1 MAKTIAVTE
10 QPSTGLQQL
19 KSQPARLDRVP
30 QGRAQRDAQ
39 GDLALARRGA
49 VDHDRRP
56 RHRLHLRRVLLAG
69 GQHHRPGDRG
79 PAAPP
84 DHSTKQIRAFPGKA
98 SREKQTMREK
108 GTTMAAEE
116 QNPEEQNPEGERPE
130 THEQLAPPVNENFK
144 WYIIHAYSGFER
156 KVRESLESRITAFGL
171 QNRIGRIMI
180 PTEPVTELRNGKK
193 YTIERVFL
201 PGYVLVEMEL
211 DNDLWHV
218 IKNTPRVTGFL
229 GTGDK
234 PVALSE
240 QEVSSI
246 LFRSDAAKDKPS
258 MKVKFEKGEQV
269 RINEGPF
276 ANFTGAVDDVNE
288 DRQTLKVMVSIFG
301 RSTPVEIEFSKVDKV
316 DRVALPT

>member
-1 MAKTIAVTE
+1 MHEEGTQTM
-10 QPSTGLQQL
+10 
-19 KSQPARLDRVP
+19 
-30 QGRAQRDAQ
+30 
-39 GDLALARRGA
+39 A
-49 VDHDRRP
+49 VDEQTPEAQDP
-56 RHRLHLRRVLLAG
+56 G
-69 GQHHRPGDRG
+69 GET
-79 PAAPP
+79 PAA
-84 DHSTKQIRAFPGKA
+84 
-98 SREKQTMREK
+98 
-108 GTTMAAEE
+108 
-116 QNPEEQNPEGERPE
+116 
-130 THEQLAPPVNENFK
+130 QLAPPVNENFK

-156 KVRESLESRITAFGL
+156 KVRESLESRIQAFGL
-171 QNRIGRIMI
+171 HNRIGRIMI

-201 PGYVLVEMEL
+201 PGYVLVEMDL

-240 QEVSSI
+240 AEVSSI
-246 LFRSDAAKDKPS
+246 LFRSEAAKDKPS

-276 ANFTGAVDDVNE
+276 ANFNGTVDDVNE

-301 RSTPVEIEFSKVDKV
+301 RSTPVEIEFAKVDKME
-316 DRVALPT
+316 A

>member
-1 MAKTIAVTE
+1 MAVDEQIPEAQDPGGE
-10 QPSTGLQQL
+10 QPT
-19 KSQPARLDRVP
+19 
-30 QGRAQRDAQ
+30 
-39 GDLALARRGA
+39 
-49 VDHDRRP
+49 
-56 RHRLHLRRVLLAG
+56 
-69 GQHHRPGDRG
+69 
-79 PAAPP
+79 
-84 DHSTKQIRAFPGKA
+84 
-98 SREKQTMREK
+98 
-108 GTTMAAEE
+108 
-116 QNPEEQNPEGERPE
+116 
-130 THEQLAPPVNENFK
+130 EQLAPPVNENFK

-156 KVRESLESRITAFGL
+156 KVRESLESRIQAFGL

-240 QEVSSI
+240 AEVSSI
-246 LFRSDAAKDKPS
+246 LFRSESAKDKPS
-258 MKVKFEKGEQV
+258 LKIKFEKGEQV

-276 ANFTGAVDDVNE
+276 ANFNGTVDDVNE

-301 RSTPVEIEFSKVDKV
+301 RSTPVEIEFAKVDKMEE
-316 DRVALPT
+316 

>member
-1 MAKTIAVTE
+1 
-10 QPSTGLQQL
+10 
-19 KSQPARLDRVP
+19 
-30 QGRAQRDAQ
+30 
-39 GDLALARRGA
+39 
-49 VDHDRRP
+49 
-56 RHRLHLRRVLLAG
+56 
-69 GQHHRPGDRG
+69 
-79 PAAPP
+79 
-84 DHSTKQIRAFPGKA
+84 
-98 SREKQTMREK
+98 MREE

-116 QNPEEQNPEGERPE
+116 QNTEEQNLAAANAGGEPSAE
-130 THEQLAPPVNENFK
+130 NSGEQLAPPVNENFK

-156 KVRESLESRITAFGL
+156 KVRESLESRISAFGL
-171 QNRIGRIMI
+171 QNKIGRIMI

-201 PGYVLVEMEL
+201 PGYVLVEMDL

-229 GTGDK
+229 GTGDN

-246 LFRSDAAKDKPS
+246 LFRSDSAKDKPT
-258 MKVKFEKGEQV
+258 MKVKFDKGEQV

-276 ANFTGAVDDVNE
+276 ANFTGAVDEVN
-288 DRQTLKVMVSIFG
+288 DDKQTLKVMVSIFG

-316 DRVALPT
+316 TE

>member
-1 MAKTIAVTE
+1 
-10 QPSTGLQQL
+10 
-19 KSQPARLDRVP
+19 
-30 QGRAQRDAQ
+30 
-39 GDLALARRGA
+39 
-49 VDHDRRP
+49 
-56 RHRLHLRRVLLAG
+56 
-69 GQHHRPGDRG
+69 
-79 PAAPP
+79 
-84 DHSTKQIRAFPGKA
+84 
-98 SREKQTMREK
+98 
-108 GTTMAAEE
+108 MAAEE
-116 QNPEEQNPEGERPE
+116 QIPEQLPEGEQP
-130 THEQLAPPVNENFK
+130 TEQLAPPVNENFK

-156 KVRESLESRITAFGL
+156 KVRESLES
-171 QNRIGRIMI
+171 RIMI

-229 GTGDK
+229 GTGDN

-240 QEVSSI
+240 AEVSSI
-246 LFRSDAAKDKPS
+246 LFRSETSKDKPS
-258 MKVKFEKGEQV
+258 LKIKFEKNEQV

-288 DRQTLKVMVSIFG
+288 DKQTLKVMVSIFG

-316 DRVALPT
+316 EE

>member
-1 MAKTIAVTE
+1 MAVDEQIPEAQEPGGE
-10 QPSTGLQQL
+10 QPT
-19 KSQPARLDRVP
+19 
-30 QGRAQRDAQ
+30 
-39 GDLALARRGA
+39 
-49 VDHDRRP
+49 
-56 RHRLHLRRVLLAG
+56 
-69 GQHHRPGDRG
+69 
-79 PAAPP
+79 
-84 DHSTKQIRAFPGKA
+84 
-98 SREKQTMREK
+98 
-108 GTTMAAEE
+108 
-116 QNPEEQNPEGERPE
+116 
-130 THEQLAPPVNENFK
+130 EQLAPPVNENFK

-240 QEVSSI
+240 AEVSSI
-246 LFRSDAAKDKPS
+246 LFRSESAKDKPS

-276 ANFTGAVDDVNE
+276 ANFNGTVDDVNE

-301 RSTPVEIEFSKVDKV
+301 RSTPVEIEFAKVDKMEE
-316 DRVALPT
+316 

>member
-1 MAKTIAVTE
+1 MT
-10 QPSTGLQQL
+10 
-19 KSQPARLDRVP
+19 
-30 QGRAQRDAQ
+30 
-39 GDLALARRGA
+39 
-49 VDHDRRP
+49 
-56 RHRLHLRRVLLAG
+56 
-69 GQHHRPGDRG
+69 
-79 PAAPP
+79 
-84 DHSTKQIRAFPGKA
+84 
-98 SREKQTMREK
+98 REK
-108 GTTMAAEE
+108 GTTMAAA
-116 QNPEEQNPEGERPE
+116 QQSPEEQNPEASNVAGEP
-130 THEQLAPPVNENFK
+130 TEQLAPPVNENFK

-156 KVRESLESRITAFGL
+156 KVRESLESRIQAFGL

-201 PGYVLVEMEL
+201 PGYVLVEMDL

-229 GTGDK
+229 GTGDN

-246 LFRSDAAKDKPS
+246 LFRSETSANKPS
-258 MKVKFEKGEQV
+258 MKVKFDKGEQV

-276 ANFTGAVDDVNE
+276 ANFTGTVDDVNE

-316 DRVALPT
+316 VDE

>member
-1 MAKTIAVTE
+1 M
-10 QPSTGLQQL
+10 
-19 KSQPARLDRVP
+19 
-30 QGRAQRDAQ
+30 
-39 GDLALARRGA
+39 
-49 VDHDRRP
+49 
-56 RHRLHLRRVLLAG
+56 
-69 GQHHRPGDRG
+69 
-79 PAAPP
+79 
-84 DHSTKQIRAFPGKA
+84 
-98 SREKQTMREK
+98 MREE

-116 QNPEEQNPEGERPE
+116 QNPEEQNPEASTAAGDPS
-130 THEQLAPPVNENFK
+130 TEQLAPPVNENFK

-156 KVRESLESRITAFGL
+156 KVRESLESRISAFGL
-171 QNRIGRIMI
+171 QNKIGRIMI

-201 PGYVLVEMEL
+201 PGYVLVEMDL

-229 GTGDK
+229 GTGDS

-246 LFRSDAAKDKPS
+246 LFRSDVSKDKPT
-258 MKVKFEKGEQV
+258 MKVKFDKGEQV

-276 ANFTGAVDDVNE
+276 ANFTGAVDEINE
-288 DRQTLKVMVSIFG
+288 DKQTLKVMVSIFG

-316 DRVALPT
+316 TE

>member
-1 MAKTIAVTE
+1 MAVDEKIPETQEPGGE
-10 QPSTGLQQL
+10 QPT
-19 KSQPARLDRVP
+19 
-30 QGRAQRDAQ
+30 
-39 GDLALARRGA
+39 
-49 VDHDRRP
+49 
-56 RHRLHLRRVLLAG
+56 
-69 GQHHRPGDRG
+69 
-79 PAAPP
+79 
-84 DHSTKQIRAFPGKA
+84 
-98 SREKQTMREK
+98 
-108 GTTMAAEE
+108 
-116 QNPEEQNPEGERPE
+116 
-130 THEQLAPPVNENFK
+130 EQLAPPVNENFK

-156 KVRESLESRITAFGL
+156 KVRESLESRIQAFGL

-240 QEVSSI
+240 AEVSSI
-246 LFRSDAAKDKPS
+246 LFRSESAKDKPS
-258 MKVKFEKGEQV
+258 QKIKFEKGEQV

-276 ANFTGAVDDVNE
+276 ANFNGTVDDVNE

-301 RSTPVEIEFSKVDKV
+301 RSTPVEIEFAKVDKMEE
-316 DRVALPT
+316 